1 MKGRKN
7 LIPLLALLAL
17 LPGAQTPAQAC
28 LILEPYEAF
37 GAVTVRDGGMIDVN
51 HQPDGATAIGK
62 VEHDWFI
69 NLATGNVGPNTVVAG
84 KDNKSG
90 NANGRAGSAS
100 FRSAMQFP
108 DEGSAGSN
116 PVLLGRRIR
125 GASTFNFWLY
135 SDNTIIGLSAIPGS
149 SSEPLDSAAFIGSET
164 SSQATSDNTL
174 LGLTASP
181 ATTLVP
187 LESAAY
193 SVNTMVSQETSA
205 PFSFVA
211 LESPINQPAG
221 GYVTGFVMEP
231 QAKVPEPM
239 TLILYGLGFAGAG
252 LYTRWRRRN
261 KKRAWLPFEG
271 NRELR

>member
-1 MKGRKN
+1 MKRRKIV
-7 LIPLLALLAL
+7 IPFLALIAVLM
-17 LPGAQTPAQAC
+17 GAQSSAQAC
-28 LILEPYEAF
+28 LILEPYEAS
-37 GAVTVRDGGMIDVN
+37 GAVAVRGGGMIDVN
-51 HQPDGATAIGK
+51 HKQNRAPAMGK

-69 NLATGNVGPNTVVAG
+69 NLATGNVGPNRVVAG

-90 NANGRAGSAS
+90 NTNGRAGFVS
-100 FRSAMQFP
+100 FGSVMQFP
-108 DEGSAGSN
+108 DEGPAGSN

-135 SDNTIIGLSAIPGS
+135 SNHALLGLSTSPGS
-149 SSEPLDSAAFIGSET
+149 TSEPLESAAFNGSET
-164 SSQATSDNTL
+164 SSQATSDNMPF
-174 LGLTASP
+174 GLTTSP
-181 ATTLVP
+181 ASTSMP
-187 LESAAY
+187 LESAAF
-193 SVNTMVSQETSA
+193 SGSTMVSHETSA

>member
-1 MKGRKN
+1 MEPIMKGGKN
-7 LIPLLALLAL
+7 LILLLALLAL
-17 LPGAQTPAQAC
+17 LLGAQAPAHAC
-28 LILEPYEAF
+28 VILEVYEDPYA
-37 GAVTVRDGGMIDVN
+37 APIRDGEIIDINRQANRV
-51 HQPDGATAIGK
+51 AAAGK

-69 NLATGNVGPNTVVAG
+69 NLATGNTGPNRVVAG
-84 KDNKSG
+84 KEHESG
-90 NANGRAGSAS
+90 HANGRAG
-100 FRSAMQFP
+100 FVPFDSAMQFP

-116 PVLLGRRIR
+116 PLLLGKRIR

-174 LGLTASP
+174 LGLAASP
-181 ATTLVP
+181 GSTLVP

-193 SVNTMVSQETSA
+193 SVGTMVSHETSA

-239 TLILYGLGFAGAG
+239 TLILYGLGFAGAS
-252 LYTRWRRRN
+252 LYTHWRRSRN
-261 KKRAWLPFEG
+261 
-271 NRELR
+271 